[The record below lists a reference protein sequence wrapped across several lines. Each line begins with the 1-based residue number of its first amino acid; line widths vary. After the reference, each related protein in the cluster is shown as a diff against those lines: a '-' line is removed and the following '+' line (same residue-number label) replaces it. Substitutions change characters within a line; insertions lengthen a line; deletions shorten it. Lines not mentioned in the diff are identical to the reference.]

1 MVDEIP
7 AIHSTA
13 FQFIEN
19 EPDVSAFLAKAA
31 GGVGIEELI
40 LQDTQAQRKA
50 GTAIRKAQRE
60 QRSKL
65 VEQAVK
71 KMKAAA
77 DDRFFSGL
85 VGALSGIAGEVLG
98 VVIQSK
104 WTKVICE
111 GTKFLGGNLAKH
123 FLFDVPA
130 AEKEGNA
137 KLLQEAA
144 QAKGD
149 AARDTGEWL
158 ASAKELERRMVDRID
173 QLTRSEHESRISVM
187 NRIGS

>member
-1 MVDEIP
+1 MIDEIN
-7 AIHSTA
+7 AVSGYVT
-13 FQFIEN
+13 QFTCNRPGVE
-19 EPDVSAFLAKAA
+19 AFLAKAA

-50 GTAIRKAQRE
+50 GNAIRQTQRE
-60 QRSKL
+60 QRRRL
-65 VEQAVK
+65 VERAVE

-77 DDRFFSGL
+77 DDRFWSGV

-123 FLFDVPA
+123 FMFDIA
-130 AEKEGNA
+130 AVEKESDA

-144 QAKGD
+144 QTTGD

-158 ASAKELERRMVDRID
+158 ASAKDLERRMVDRMD
-173 QLTRSEHESRISVM
+173 QLTRAEHESRMSVM